1 MCYLFRHE
9 LCQLSSIEHEYKLNV
24 KGKYCA
30 FSEGVLFI
38 HEFKKMAIIVRKM
51 KHYLH
56 ICLFFLIALQT
67 QAQEKK
73 VVVFEI
79 KEEIAPSATRITQ
92 KALAEARKLKADLL
106 IVHMNTFGGLLTDAD
121 SIRTALLNAPMP
133 VIAYID
139 NNAASAG
146 ALISIACDKIY
157 MRRGANIGAATV
169 VDQSGAVLPDKYQS
183 YMRAIMRS
191 TAESQGYDTL
201 ISGSDTILKYK
212 RDPLIA
218 EAMVDPRTVVPGISD
233 SGEVLTL
240 TTEEAISAGYCEGTA
255 ETIDEILKKEGLS
268 SARVIRVEKSG
279 LDKFL
284 GFITH
289 PGFSSVLILIII
301 AGIYFELQSPGIGFP
316 LLAAIV
322 AALLY
327 FAPLYLE
334 GLAANW
340 EILLFIIGIGLVV
353 LELFAFPGFGVAGI
367 SGIVLVI
374 SALVLSLVRNVEFD
388 FSLTSPGDISG
399 ALLTV
404 LISLLGAIVVIF
416 LLGGSLL
423 KSTLFKRI
431 VLESTLEDART
442 HMGNEQM
449 PAEVDTRDAMTHTD
463 LRPIGKIK
471 LGDEIVQAK
480 TMGSFIEQGKKVKIL
495 GKEFDYYLVQE
506 IEST

>member
-1 MCYLFRHE
+1 MASLYFM
-9 LCQLSSIEHEYKLNV
+9 
-24 KGKYCA
+24 
-30 FSEGVLFI
+30 

-51 KHYLH
+51 KHSILACLLH
-56 ICLFFLIALQT
+56 LLSFSVF
-67 QAQEKK
+67 AQEKR
-73 VVVFEI
+73 VVIFEI
-79 KEEIAPSATRITQ
+79 REEIAPSATRITQ
-92 KALAEARKLKADLL
+92 KALTEARRVKADLL

-133 VIAYID
+133 VIAFID

-157 MRRGANIGAATV
+157 MRKGANIGAATV

-191 TAESQGYDTL
+191 TAESHGYDTI
-201 ISGSDTILKYK
+201 ISGNDTVLKYK

-240 TTEEAISAGYCEGTA
+240 TTEEAIDAGYCEGMA
-255 ETIDEILKKEGLS
+255 ETIEAILEKEGMQKATL
-268 SARVIRVEKSG
+268 IRVEKSS
-279 LDKFL
+279 LDKFI

-316 LLAAIV
+316 LLAAVV

-340 EILLFIIGIGLVV
+340 EILLFILGIGLII
-353 LELFAFPGFGVAGI
+353 LELFAFPGFGVAGV

-374 SALVLSLVRNVEFD
+374 SSLVLSLVRNVEFD
-388 FSLTSPGDISG
+388 FSLTSPGDLSR

-404 LISLLGAIVVIF
+404 LISLLGAIAVIF
-416 LLGGSLL
+416 LFGGSLL
-423 KSTLFKRI
+423 KSGLFRRL
-431 VLESTLEDART
+431 VLESTLEHARAG
-442 HMGNEQM
+442 MGNEMM
-449 PAEVDTRDAMTHTD
+449 PESLPGPEAIAHTD
-463 LRPIGKIK
+463 LRPMGKIK
-471 LGDEIVQAK
+471 VGEDLLQAK
-480 TMGSFIEQGKKVKIL
+480 TMGTFIGQGAQVKII
-495 GKEFDYYLVQE
+495 GKEFDYYLVEEMIQR
-506 IEST
+506 